1 MALQTNSGETKMKFI
16 KALIFG
22 ATLFATQA
30 FAQAVAP
37 TAPTP
42 PSIVATS
49 PNATAAGAVATTNKV
64 YIDQSGDNVDIN
76 IVQSGSS
83 NVLGTV
89 DDPIY
94 LRGSAQ
100 NIIGIQNGDS
110 NSILASIVSGTGNS
124 DSATVTLRQ
133 IGNSNQITLRCG
145 NSLTD
150 SICTGLNMN
159 SKFTGDSN
167 VLTFHG
173 SGSNIVNS
181 MDVSG
186 NSNEFTIDA
195 LSPNA
200 SQTLKVAGDYN
211 VFNVSQTGQ
220 GGVNGHS
227 LWVDMTGT
235 GNSFTSSQDGALS
248 TVINVK
254 TVTNG
259 STININTSH

>member
-1 MALQTNSGETKMKFI
+1 MKFL
-16 KALIFG
+16 KALVIG
-22 ATLFATQA
+22 ATLFATHA
-30 FAQAVAP
+30 MAQATAP

-83 NVLGTV
+83 NIIGTV
-89 DDPIY
+89 ADPIY
-94 LRGSAQ
+94 LRGASQ
-100 NIIGIQNGDS
+100 DIIAIQNGDS

-133 IGNSNQITLRCG
+133 IGSSNQIDLRCG
-145 NSLTD
+145 NSPTD

-159 SKFTGDSN
+159 AKFTGNSN
-167 VLTFHG
+167 KLTMHG

-181 MDVSG
+181 MDVAG

-200 SQTLKVAGDYN
+200 SQTIKVAGDYN
-211 VFNVSQTGQ
+211 IFNISQTGA
-220 GGVNGHS
+220 GGINGHS

-235 GNSFTSSQDGALS
+235 GNAFTSSQAGALS
-248 TVINVK
+248 TVINV
-254 TVTNG
+254 TSVTNG